1 MGAKPAGT
9 VEIQDAEGRK
19 NMVYWVTAVI
29 WSIAFIMTMI
39 FGADRLS
46 EGLAMLTVIMYNI
59 CFALGLWG

>member
-1 MGAKPAGT
+1 MKPVVT

-39 FGADRLS
+39 FGADRFS
-46 EGLAMLTVIMYNI
+46 GGLAMLTVIMYNI